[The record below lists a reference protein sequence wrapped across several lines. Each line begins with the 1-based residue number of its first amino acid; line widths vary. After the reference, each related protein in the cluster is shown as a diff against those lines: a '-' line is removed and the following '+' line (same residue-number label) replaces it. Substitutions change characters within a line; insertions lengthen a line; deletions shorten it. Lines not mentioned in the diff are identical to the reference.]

1 MPLSPLL
8 SAHKLREY
16 HVQFFGEAAERA
28 WISRNNL
35 LEFKGREAFDEHVQ
49 NLLEKAANNKK
60 EKTRIHKWYGIQPS
74 RARAVGLGIV
84 AAEEALPM
92 TRNERK
98 AKYTFVYDPPKKKGK
113 QSVTPTKSPPP
124 AAETKPDSKT
134 PKQDTKTPKEE
145 KKGGKSVSTESGSRK
160 RKHEAVS
167 TPEPQKPAKRQ
178 KTDTPKEVINEDKK
192 STPVARPVVGTEA
205 SFDVFCQKERDNVL
219 EDHPDFTEDQL
230 LDFCRQQWCMMSKK
244 QKARYKSKYSDESGG
259 LYFKF
264 PEILLTSC
272 PVQTIKKWVH
282 FQFYYNIISIT
293 M

>member
-1 MPLSPLL
+1 MPYLL
-8 SAHKLREY
+8 SGHKLREY

-28 WISRNNL
+28 WISRHNI

-49 NLLEKAANNKK
+49 RLFEKAANNKK
-60 EKTRIHKWYGIQPS
+60 EKARIHKWYGIQPS

-98 AKYTFVYDPPKKKGK
+98 AKYTFVYEPPKKKGK
-113 QSVTPTKSPPP
+113 QSDSPTKSPPV
-124 AAETKPDSKT
+124 ATKPDSKT
-134 PKQDTKTPKEE
+134 SKTEVKTPKGE
-145 KKGGKSVSTESGSRK
+145 KKSGKSVSSESASRK

-178 KTDTPKEVINEDKK
+178 RTGTPKEVINEDKK
-192 STPVARPVVGTEA
+192 TTSVARPVVGTEA

-244 QKARYKSKYSDESGG
+244 QKARYKSKYSDESGE
-259 LYFKF
+259 LF
-264 PEILLTSC
+264 
-272 PVQTIKKWVH
+272 H
-282 FQFYYNIISIT
+282 
-293 M
+293 